1 MATQTEFSPI
11 PPTAQVVGNAFVD
24 QYYRILHLSPE
35 MVHRFYH
42 ESSVLSRAEPNG
54 VMALV
59 TTLKGINDKICS
71 LDYKNYKAE
80 IKTADA
86 QESYKDGVIVLVTG
100 HLTGPDNV
108 GRKFTQTFFL
118 APQNNGYFVLNDVF
132 RYVDDSDQ
140 LESSEAI
147 VNRIHDTPLASQPL
161 VRDPE
166 PDHVS
171 NPPSTTTTLMEEVQ
185 KVNEEAYDPFDNEKR
200 VVREKEATL
209 DCEPQPNENHIAAVT
224 ESTSS
229 TAQEDTPKKSY
240 ASILSSQTKKGGSRP
255 TKVYVP
261 ANTSRLAPKKNEKR
275 RPLGLVASDPAPEA
289 SASSASGSA
298 FESGNAHEEVEGYS
312 IYVRNL
318 PLNVTV
324 AQLEVEFKKFGPIK
338 QGGVQVRSNK
348 GFCFGF
354 VEFQSSGSMKS
365 AIQASPIIIGDKQA
379 VVEIKRT
386 TTRVGSGRGRF
397 PFGRGEF
404 RSNSFRDSR
413 YVASVRGYRRSEF
426 GGRGDFSGRG
436 RGPGRRGGDGYH
448 QGRGRGNLR
457 GGLIWNAVSS

>member
-1 MATQTEFSPI
+1 MARQTEFSPI
-11 PPTAQVVGNAFVD
+11 PPTAQMVGNAFVD

-35 MVHRFYH
+35 IVHRFYQ

-100 HLTGPDNV
+100 RLTGPDNV

-132 RYVDDSDQ
+132 RYVEDSHQ
-140 LESSEAI
+140 LESSEVI

-166 PDHVS
+166 PVHVS

-185 KVNEEAYDPFDNEKR
+185 KVNEEAYDPFDNERR

-209 DCEPQPNENHIAAVT
+209 DCEPQPNENHIIA
-224 ESTSS
+224 
-229 TAQEDTPKKSY
+229 
-240 ASILSSQTKKGGSRP
+240 GP
-255 TKVYVP
+255 TRVYVP
-261 ANTSRLAPKKNEKR
+261 ANTSRLTPKKNEKR
-275 RPLGLVASDPAPEA
+275 SLGLVASDPAPEA

-324 AQLEVEFKKFGPIK
+324 AQLKVEFKKFGPIK
-338 QGGVQVRSNK
+338 QGGVQVRNNK

-354 VEFQSSGSMKS
+354 VEFHSSGSMKS
-365 AIQASPIIIGDKQA
+365 AIQAICHAGSPTSILSI
-379 VVEIKRT
+379 VVE
-386 TTRVGSGRGRF
+386 
-397 PFGRGEF
+397 
-404 RSNSFRDSR
+404 DC
-413 YVASVRGYRRSEF
+413 
-426 GGRGDFSGRG
+426 
-436 RGPGRRGGDGYH
+436 
-448 QGRGRGNLR
+448 L
-457 GGLIWNAVSS
+457 GLVLLGL

>member
-35 MVHRFYH
+35 IVHRFYQ

-59 TTLKGINDKICS
+59 TTLKGINNKICS

-100 HLTGPDNV
+100 RLTGPDNV

-118 APQNNGYFVLNDVF
+118 APQNNGYFILNDVF
-132 RYVDDSDQ
+132 RYVEDSDQ
-140 LESSEAI
+140 LESSEVI

-171 NPPSTTTTLMEEVQ
+171 NPPSTMTTLMEEVQ
-185 KVNEEAYDPFDNEKR
+185 KVNEEAYEQFDNEKR

-209 DCEPQPNENHIAAVT
+209 DCEPQPNENHITAVT

-229 TAQEDTPKKSY
+229 TVQEDTPKKSY

-275 RPLGLVASDPAPEA
+275 SLGLVASDPAPEA

-298 FESGNAHEEVEGYS
+298 FESGNAHEEVKGYS

-338 QGGVQVRSNK
+338 QGGVQVRRNK

-354 VEFQSSGSMKS
+354 VEFQNSGSMKS

-404 RSNSFRDSR
+404 RSNGFRDRR

-436 RGPGRRGGDGYH
+436 RGPGRRGGDGYR
-448 QGRGRGNLR
+448 QGRGRGNRR
-457 GGLIWNAVSS
+457 GGLIWNVVSS